1 MTTTITRRLTRRQ
14 VGFSLLEM
22 LVVLVIMGMLAG
34 LVGPRMFGQVD
45 ASKAKT
51 ANTQIKMLKSS
62 LETMRLDTGRFPTEE
77 EGLDTLFVRPQE
89 EPVRSR
95 WRGPYLDEA
104 VPLDPWGNPYQ
115 YSMPGANSQ
124 PFALYS
130 FGADGQR
137 GGTDINEDIG
147 YLPPGEG

>member
-1 MTTTITRRLTRRQ
+1 MTGNLSARRALA
-14 VGFSLLEM
+14 GFSLLEM

-51 ANTQIKMLKSS
+51 AKTQIKMLKGS
-62 LETMRLDTGRFPTEE
+62 LETMRLDTGRFPTVE
-77 EGLDTLFVRPQE
+77 EGLDSLFVRPE
-89 EPVRSR
+89 NEPARSR

-115 YSMPGANSQ
+115 YSIPGADSQ

-130 FGADGQR
+130 LGADGQR

-147 YLPPGEG
+147 YLPADGEG

>member
-1 MTTTITRRLTRRQ
+1 MKRSSALKHPQ
-14 VGFSLLEM
+14 SGFSLLEM

-51 ANTQIKMLKSS
+51 AKTQIKMLKGS
-62 LETMRLDTGRFPTEE
+62 LETMRLDTGRFPTED
-77 EGLDTLFVRPQE
+77 EGLDTLYERPQE

-104 VPLDPWGNPYQ
+104 VPPDPWGNDYQ
-115 YSMPGANSQ
+115 YSIPGANGQ

-130 FGADGQR
+130 FGGDGQL
-137 GGTDINEDIG
+137 GGTDINEDVG
-147 YLPPGEG
+147 YLPGDTE

>member
-1 MTTTITRRLTRRQ
+1 MTSLLFSRRRGRHSQ
-14 VGFSLLEM
+14 SGFSLLEM

-45 ASKAKT
+45 SSKAKT
-51 ANTQIKMLKSS
+51 AKTQIKMLKGS
-62 LETMRLDTGRFPTEE
+62 LETMRLDTGRFPTED
-77 EGLDTLFVRPQE
+77 EGLDTLFERPQE
-89 EPVRSR
+89 EPARSR

-115 YSMPGANSQ
+115 YSIPGANSQ

-130 FGADGQR
+130 LGADG
-137 GGTDINEDIG
+137 
-147 YLPPGEG
+147 

>member
-1 MTTTITRRLTRRQ
+1 
-14 VGFSLLEM
+14 M

-45 ASKAKT
+45 SSKAKT
-51 ANTQIKMLKSS
+51 AKTQIKMLKGS
-62 LETMRLDTGRFPTEE
+62 LETMRLDTGRFPTED
-77 EGLDTLFVRPQE
+77 EGLDTLFERPQE
-89 EPVRSR
+89 EPARSR

-115 YSMPGANSQ
+115 YSIPGANSQ

-130 FGADGQR
+130 LGADGQS
-137 GGTDINEDIG
+137 GGTDINADIG
-147 YLPPGEG
+147 YLPLESSGEN

>member
-1 MTTTITRRLTRRQ
+1 MKRNNLPRPYQ
-14 VGFSLLEM
+14 YGFSLLEM

-51 ANTQIKMLKSS
+51 AKTQIKMLKGS
-62 LETMRLDTGRFPTEE
+62 LETMRLDTGRFPTVE
-77 EGLDTLFVRPQE
+77 EGLDTWFIRPQE
-89 EPVRSR
+89 EPVKSR

-104 VPLDPWGNPYQ
+104 VPMDPWGNPYV
-115 YSMPGANSQ
+115 YSIPGANSQ

-130 FGADGQR
+130 LGGDGQP
-137 GGTDINEDIG
+137 GGTDLNEDIG
-147 YLPPGEG
+147 YLPTETE